1 MNVKG
6 LSEYADENNYTI
18 SSSKDDI
25 GSGPVVPA
33 FHVEKKYE
41 GNWVD
46 RKRSGSGQRVCY
58 GVCVDVVVRTIRI
71 PIPYPHLHAQN
82 SHPCISILPRSLT

>member
-58 GVCVDVVVRTIRI
+58 GVCGCCSKNHTNT
-71 PIPYPHLHAQN
+71 H
-82 SHPCISILPRSLT
+82 SISTLICTK